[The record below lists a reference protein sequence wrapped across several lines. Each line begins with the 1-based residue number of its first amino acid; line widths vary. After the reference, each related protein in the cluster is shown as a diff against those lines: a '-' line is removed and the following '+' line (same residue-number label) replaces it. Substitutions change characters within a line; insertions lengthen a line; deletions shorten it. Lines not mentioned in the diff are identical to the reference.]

1 MGVSPSG
8 VVVFNVPF
16 TLDERPPAAEP
27 VVIVRLGT
35 ITTFHFSDGNAP
47 SKPFPHMDFGPIQ
60 CLKLARTK
68 TIKHRGQQAASKGL
82 LNPQPPLFSTCCIL
96 VGTLVVIPTRCAR
109 CVKVPGHGK
118 FGIFRSYAVALI
130 LAFWEALISTQNT
143 NSVPFSSK
151 LVLLKL
157 VHLAIFVS
165 CEQSKSFRENF
176 IDFLAATPVN
186 ATAMEAQRTNPVGLG
201 EPSPGAYPR
210 LHHRLETSSDSIGLR

>member
-1 MGVSPSG
+1 MDKACFWG
-8 VVVFNVPF
+8 
-16 TLDERPPAAEP
+16 DACKDAEP

-47 SKPFPHMDFGPIQ
+47 SKPFLHMDFGPIQ
-60 CLKLARTK
+60 CLKLARNNI
-68 TIKHRGQQAASKGL
+68 IKHRGQQAASKGL
-82 LNPQPPLFSTCCIL
+82 LTPQPPLFITCCIL

-143 NSVPFSSK
+143 NSVPFPSK

-165 CEQSKSFRENF
+165 CEPGQSFRGK
-176 IDFLAATPVN
+176 L
-186 ATAMEAQRTNPVGLG
+186 
-201 EPSPGAYPR
+201 
-210 LHHRLETSSDSIGLR
+210 HRLLGRHAGECDGDGGPKNQSRWPRRAFPWCLSPAPPSA